1 MECWSNGKP
10 NAQKP
15 LRFHVLFQH
24 SSTPLL
30 QHSVN
35 GYAMFNQNKYAPS
48 RSCACLLTSG
58 GFTLIELMV
67 VIVILGFLVAMM
79 PRVFA
84 SKDDQNRF
92 DQTLKG
98 LLEIKKALLGS
109 SGVYANG
116 QRQFSGYIADIGGLP
131 PLEDVLG
138 TPGDTSDD
146 QPDGLWNQGTPP
158 DWPDWEYKA
167 GSRTWMG
174 WRGPY
179 IEAPPDDVLKD
190 AWGNPF
196 LFSVTDGNMT
206 IKSLGADWLDGGS
219 GYDEDITMV
228 IRRMQY
234 EAPVA
239 GMVGAFN
246 GTADLKIYF
255 PSSGSE
261 SNLTIANLTSGDYF
275 RFEQTAPSPA
285 DRDIPVG
292 LRSIVLTSTAS
303 SKQVVFTV
311 EPTGNWLGE
320 IRLE

>member
-1 MECWSNGKP
+1 M
-10 NAQKP
+10 
-15 LRFHVLFQH
+15 
-24 SSTPLL
+24 
-30 QHSVN
+30 
-35 GYAMFNQNKYAPS
+35 
-48 RSCACLLTSG
+48 
-58 GFTLIELMV
+58 
-67 VIVILGFLVAMM
+67 ILGFLAAMM

-84 SKDDQNRF
+84 SKDDQMRF

-98 LLEIKKALLGS
+98 MLEIKKALLGS
-109 SGVYANG
+109 AGAYANG
-116 QRQFSGYIADIGGLP
+116 QRQFSGYIADIGGP
-131 PLEDVLG
+131 HPLKDVLT

-146 QPDGLWNQGTPP
+146 QPDGLWNQGSPP

-190 AWGNPF
+190 GWGNPF

-228 IRRMQY
+228 IRCTEY

-246 GTADLKIYF
+246 GTVDLTIYF

-261 SNLTIANLTSGDYF
+261 SNLTIANLTSGAYF

-285 DRDIPVG
+285 DRDIPLG
-292 LRSIVLTSTAS
+292 LRSIVLTSAAS

>member
-1 MECWSNGKP
+1 MTNDGNS
-10 NAQKP
+10 
-15 LRFHVLFQH
+15 
-24 SSTPLL
+24 
-30 QHSVN
+30 
-35 GYAMFNQNKYAPS
+35 
-48 RSCACLLTSG
+48 
-58 GFTLIELMV
+58 GFTIIELMV
-67 VIVILGFLVAMM
+67 VIVILGFLAAMM

-84 SKDDQNRF
+84 SKDDQMRF

-98 LLEIKKALLGS
+98 MLEIKKALLGS
-109 SGVYANG
+109 TGAYANG

-131 PLEDVLG
+131 PLEDVPA

-146 QPDGLWNQGTPP
+146 QPDGLWNQGSPP
-158 DWPDWEYKA
+158 DWPDWAYQA
-167 GSRTWMG
+167 TSRTWMG

-190 AWGNPF
+190 GWGNPF

-206 IKSLGADWLDGGS
+206 IKSHGADWLEDLPGGGT

-228 IRRMQY
+228 IRRTEY

-239 GMVGAFN
+239 GMVGVFN
-246 GTADLKIYF
+246 GTADLMIYF

-261 SNLTIANLTSGDYF
+261 SNLTIANLTSGAYF

-285 DRDIPVG
+285 DRDIPLG
-292 LRSIVLTSTAS
+292 LRSIVLTSGAS

-320 IRLE
+320 IMLE